1 MRLFS
6 KITLV
11 CLLLTATLGL
21 RSAFAQNTT
30 GTIVGHVAD
39 PTGASVASAQVVVT
53 NVGTAQSRTV
63 TTSDS
68 GDFTVPL
75 LDPGSYKVEVSR
87 QGFSSVTTS
96 GIVLQVGQ
104 TVRADTV
111 LKIGSVNESVSI
123 SASTVTLDT
132 DSATVGQLVSQKQI
146 TELPLNGRYFTDLIF
161 LAPGAV
167 QTTGE
172 QSNRIESGNAIS
184 VGGGRSS
191 SNGYTLD
198 GTSIMDVKFDTPA
211 FNPSLDMVQEF
222 KLQTKTYSA
231 AYGYSV
237 NQVTMSSRSGTNTFH
252 GSLFEYLRNN
262 YMDAR
267 NYFQSPTQPVAP
279 LRQNQFGYSL
289 GGPVIL
295 PKIYN
300 GRNRTFF
307 FANYEGQRIAT
318 RVTQQNN
325 VPTSNQ
331 INGVFNYAVT
341 DPTTGQ
347 PFPMVNG
354 VTTLPASRISRLG
367 KLIQSNPTFFFPTP
381 NQSGSFNWGGSLPNP
396 TTLDQQ
402 NYRIDQSFGPSDTV
416 FFRATKSDL
425 NQTSPSGLE
434 PVTDTYNL
442 QSARNYTVVYT
453 HIFTPNLV
461 NQFRFGYLESL
472 AKTVPFP
479 ITAADTTAL
488 ALVNGFTTANNGYPS
503 ISLPTYPGQPN
514 ASIAYAGTGAA
525 INTPSISNQPL
536 EDLSDSVSW
545 TRGRH
550 TINFGYGMQWLQFDA
565 KNDSNL
571 TGALSFTGQFSGN
584 QIADL
589 LLGDAST
596 VGAAIPG
603 PLSNVQTSDSVHLHL
618 RNYAPY
624 IQDDWKAT
632 PNLTINAGLR
642 YEFHQT
648 PFEGANQLGWWNP
661 DVPGGGLTVANPM
674 VASVYGNG
682 IYVYNGKRGPGP
694 SPRGAFAPRFGFS
707 YRPNNSD
714 KWVIRGG
721 YGLFYD
727 TVGLTEFQGS
737 MTFYPYSNSI
747 NLTQTTNPG
756 PISTDHLFPAP
767 SFGPIQ
773 KSTLQSSLYQFL
785 QPEYKVPYIQ
795 DWSFGVQRQ
804 LGPTMILDVDYE
816 GNKGTRLFQR
826 IDTNQPTQCNA
837 AHNCDP
843 LHQTAATI
851 NARRPYP
858 NFGEVLDEEFTGWSN
873 YNALDVKLERHST
886 NLTMVAS
893 YSYSKSMD
901 VKSAT
906 AAVGGDAGG
915 AFGVQDAHNIPADYA
930 RSGFDVGQRFAFSA
944 VAALPVGRGKH
955 FLSNSSRLTD
965 AILGGWQANAI
976 YQIQKGFPF
985 TIAATDI
992 GSVNEGRSERANLVG
1007 NPYPSGFHKSIQ
1019 EWFNTAAFA
1028 NPAPG
1033 DFGNSGRNMLRGPN
1047 LDLLNLSLFKNFA
1060 LYERL
1065 RMETR
1070 LEAFNAFNHPQFSFP
1085 SQSVTSTTFGV
1096 ISSTARDNRELQV
1109 AVRLSF

>member
-1 MRLFS
+1 MRSL
-6 KITLV
+6 KNLKLA
-11 CLLLTATLGL
+11 CLLLTATFGL
-21 RSAFAQNTT
+21 SSALAQNTT
-30 GTIVGHVAD
+30 GTIVGHVTD
-39 PTGASVASAQVVVT
+39 TTGASVASAQVIVT
-53 NVGTAQSRTV
+53 NVGTSQSRSV
-63 TTSDS
+63 TTTAN

-75 LDPGSYKVEVSR
+75 LGPGSYKVEVSEA
-87 QGFSSVTTS
+87 GFTKVTTS

-104 TVRADTV
+104 TVRADSV
-111 LKIGSVNESVSI
+111 MKVGGVNESVSI

-132 DSATVGQLVSQKQI
+132 DSAAVGQLVSEKQI

-237 NQVTMSSRSGTNTFH
+237 NQITMSSKSGTNTVH
-252 GSLFEYLRNN
+252 GSVFEYLRNN

-289 GGPVIL
+289 GGPVVL

-325 VPTSNQ
+325 VPTADQ
-331 INGVFNYAVT
+331 LNGIFTFPVT
-341 DPTTGQ
+341 NPATGQ
-347 PFPMVNG
+347 PFPMANG
-354 VTTLPASRISRLG
+354 VTTLPGGSISRLG
-367 KLIQSNPTFFFPTP
+367 KLLQSKPSFFFPAP
-381 NQSGSFNWGGSLPNP
+381 NQTGAFNWGGSLPEP
-396 TTLDQQ
+396 TSLNQQ
-402 NYRIDQSFGPSDTV
+402 NYRIDQSFGPSNSV

-425 NQTSPSGLE
+425 SQTVPSGLE
-434 PVTDTYNL
+434 AVTDTFNI

-461 NQFRFGYLESL
+461 NQFRFGYLEAL

-503 ISLPTYPGQPN
+503 ISLPTYPGVAN
-514 ASIAYAGTGAA
+514 ASISYAGTGAA

-545 TRGRH
+545 TRGKH

-584 QIADL
+584 QISDL

-596 VGAAIPG
+596 VGASIPG
-603 PLSNVQTSDSVHLHL
+603 PLSNVQTGDSVHLHL
-618 RNYAPY
+618 RTYAPY
-624 IQDDWKAT
+624 IQDDWKVT
-632 PNLTINAGLR
+632 PTLTVNAGLR
-642 YEFHQT
+642 WEFHQT
-648 PFEGANQLGWWNP
+648 PFETQNQLGWWNP
-661 DVPGGGLTVANPM
+661 NVAGGGLTVANPK
-674 VASVYGNG
+674 VASVYGNN

-694 SPRGAFAPRFGFS
+694 SPRAAFAPRFGFA
-707 YRPNNSD
+707 YRVNDSD
-714 KWVIRGG
+714 KWVVRGG

-737 MTFYPYSNSI
+737 MTFYPYSDSI
-747 NLTQTTNPG
+747 NITQTTNPG
-756 PISTDHLFPAP
+756 PISTDTLFPP
-767 SFGPIQ
+767 VPFGPVQ
-773 KSTLQSSLYQFL
+773 KTTLQNSLFQFL
-785 QPEYKVPYIQ
+785 QPEYKVPYVQ
-795 DWSFGVQRQ
+795 DWSLGVQRQ
-804 LGPTMILDVDYE
+804 VTPTTILDVDYE

-843 LHQTAATI
+843 LHQTAPTI

-886 NLTMVAS
+886 DLTMVTS

-915 AFGVQDAHNIPADYA
+915 AFGVQNAHDIPADYA
-930 RSGFDVGQRFAFSA
+930 RSGFDVGQRLAFSA
-944 VAALPVGRGKH
+944 VASLPVGRGKR
-955 FLSNSSRLTD
+955 FLGNSSRLTD
-965 AILGGWQANAI
+965 TFLGGWQANAI
-976 YQIQKGFPF
+976 YQLQKGFPF
-985 TIAATDI
+985 SIAATDI
-992 GSVNEGRSERANLVG
+992 GSVNEGRSNRANLVG
-1007 NPYPSGFHKSIQ
+1007 NPYPSGFQKSIKQ
-1019 EWFNTAAFA
+1019 WFNKAAFA

-1033 DFGNSGRNMLRGPN
+1033 DFGNSGRNMLRGPR
-1047 LDLLNLSLFKNFA
+1047 LDLLNLSLFKDFS
-1060 LYERL
+1060 LFDRL

-1070 LEAFNAFNHPQFSFP
+1070 LEAFNALNHPQFSFP
-1085 SQSVTSTTFGV
+1085 SQNVTSATFGV

-1109 AVRLSF
+1109 AVRFTF